1 MTGSLATGL
10 TATRPA
16 ASGPVG
22 VGIVGAGVISTEYL
36 RNLTQFPDVA
46 VLRIADLDVA
56 RAETQATV
64 FGVPGHGTVDEL
76 LADPAIEIVVNLTIP
91 AAHAEVGHGILAAG
105 KHVWSEKP
113 YALDRAAGRALLDD
127 AAERGLRTACA
138 PDTFLGA
145 GLQTLQR
152 VVDSGA
158 IGTPLSALAIL
169 QSAGPESWHPNPEF
183 LFDVGAGPLFDMG
196 PYYLTALVQ
205 QFGPIDRV
213 TGVASTASPTR
224 VIGSGPRAG
233 TRFAVGVPSQYSA
246 MIEFESGASAQ
257 LLLSF
262 DSQIGR
268 TMLELSG
275 SIGSLT
281 FPDPN
286 HFDGDPSLWQQGA
299 ASPRAVAA
307 AGSTYGRGSGVLEL
321 ARAIRE
327 GRPERASGAL
337 AFHVLDAMV
346 SITESAA
353 ESRTVVV
360 ESTAERP
367 APLPEDWD
375 PTRATLTADAVL

>member
-1 MTGSLATGL
+1 M
-10 TATRPA
+10 
-16 ASGPVG
+16 SGPVG
-22 VGIVGAGVISTEYL
+22 VGPVGVGIIGAGVISTEYL
-36 RNLTQFPDVA
+36 TNLTRFPDVA
-46 VLRIADLDVA
+46 VHRVADLDLA
-56 RAETQATV
+56 RAAAQADA
-64 FGVPGHGTVDEL
+64 FGVPGNGSVDEL

-91 AAHAEVGHGILAAG
+91 AVHAEVGHRILSAG

-113 YALDRAAGRALLDD
+113 YALDRATGRALLDD
-127 AAERGLRTACA
+127 ATAHGLRAACA

-152 VVDSGA
+152 IIDGGS
-158 IGTPLSALAIL
+158 IGTPLSAIAIL

-205 QFGPIDRV
+205 QFGAIDRV
-213 TGVASTASPTR
+213 TAVASTASATR

-233 TRFAVGVPSQYSA
+233 TRFEVRVPSQHSA

-268 TMLELSG
+268 TLLELT
-275 SIGSLT
+275 GSLGSVT

-307 AGSTYGRGSGVLEL
+307 AGSTFGRGSGVLEL

-327 GRPERASGAL
+327 VRPERASGAL

-346 SITESAA
+346 SIAESAQDR
-353 ESRTVVV
+353 RTVVV

-367 APLPEDWD
+367 AALPLDWD
-375 PTRATLTADAVL
+375 PTAATLAVEPAG